1 MNLKKNYLY
10 ILFFPLFL
18 NFFYNFLTTSPVEK
32 LLNFNYYDLISSL
45 LLFLFLILIGKLIKN
60 SLQLVNKSVSIVLYL
75 LSFFIAD
82 NIFTILSFGTNHF
95 IVFLIVNSFWLIFL
109 LSKKTKIL
117 DLTFLILSI
126 VLLNLYNHVFF
137 NNLSKNKNVIG
148 DVKDVHL
155 QNVQNLYEKG
165 YLYSMNNSTLE
176 GYPQLVAYFQATLNR
191 LSMSIET
198 FSNLS
203 SAVNVLFFLTLLLV
217 YETKISNFGKFIM
230 GMTFTVLIYNSEWL
244 KLIFVDSLMTEGT
257 LSYLLAAILMGV
269 VQTKNK
275 GSKNLRL
282 VFLLLGTLYLAK
294 QFISLLSLISVIYFL
309 FLKETRK
316 FAVFGFFGL
325 ILKELSFV
333 TVFKN
338 LTKNYHLK
346 QIDLIDTFF
355 DLILFRD
362 LKISNVQTI
371 LRNLFLDKPS
381 FLIFVIFFILLG
393 ILILN
398 KKAFNQDLVLYSS
411 IVLINFLLVFLLY
424 VSVWRNMEL
433 ESPIR
438 YFLNL
443 LHLTIVYEFLM
454 IEEIKNK

>member
-1 MNLKKNYLY
+1 MKLKKNYLY
-10 ILFFPLFL
+10 VLFLPLFL
-18 NFFYNFLTTSPVEK
+18 NFFYNFLTTSLIEK
-32 LLNFNYYDLISSL
+32 FINFNYYDLISSL
-45 LLFLFLILIGKLIKN
+45 LLFLFLFLIGGLIKN
-60 SLQLVNKSVSIVLYL
+60 SLQLINKSISIVLYL

-82 NIFTILSFGTNHF
+82 NIFTILGFGTDHY
-95 IVFLIVNSFWLIFL
+95 IVFLIVNSFWFIFL
-109 LSKKTKIL
+109 LSKKIKIL
-117 DLTFLILSI
+117 DIAFLIVSI
-126 VLLNLYNHVFF
+126 SLLNFYNRVFF
-137 NNLSKNKNVIG
+137 DNLGKNKNVIG

-155 QNVQNLYEKG
+155 QNVQNLYEKSF
-165 YLYSMNNSTLE
+165 LYSMNNSSLE

-191 LSMSIET
+191 MSISTEI

-203 SAVNVLFFLTLLLV
+203 SAINVLFFLTLLLV
-217 YETKISNFGKFIM
+217 YETKISNFGKLIM

-269 VQTKNK
+269 VETKNK

-294 QFISLLSLISVIYFL
+294 QFISLLSVIAVIYFL

-325 ILKELSFV
+325 ILKELSFI

-346 QIDLIDTFF
+346 QMDLIDTFF
-355 DLILFRD
+355 DFLLFRD
-362 LKISNVQTI
+362 LKISNIQTI

-381 FLIFVIFFILLG
+381 FLIFMIFFILLG

-398 KKAFNQDLVLYSS
+398 KKAFSQDLVLYSS

-443 LHLTIVYEFLM
+443 LHLTIIFEFLI

>member
-10 ILFFPLFL
+10 ILFLPLFL
-18 NFFYNFLTTSPVEK
+18 NFFYNFLTTSPIEK

-45 LLFLFLILIGKLIKN
+45 LLFLFLILIGELIKN
-60 SLQLVNKSVSIVLYL
+60 SLQLVNKSISIVLYL

-82 NIFTILSFGTNHF
+82 NIFTIISFGTNHF

-126 VLLNLYNHVFF
+126 ALLNLYNHVFF

-165 YLYSMNNSTLE
+165 YLYSMNNSALE

-191 LSMSIET
+191 LSITIET

-217 YETKISNFGKFIM
+217 YETKISNFGKFTM

-257 LSYLLAAILMGV
+257 LSYLLAAILMSV

-275 GSKNLRL
+275 GSKNLQL

-294 QFISLLSLISVIYFL
+294 QFISLLSLIAVIYFL

-362 LKISNVQTI
+362 LKISNIQTI

-393 ILILN
+393 KLILN

-454 IEEIKNK
+454 IDEIKNK

>member
-1 MNLKKNYLY
+1 
-10 ILFFPLFL
+10 
-18 NFFYNFLTTSPVEK
+18 
-32 LLNFNYYDLISSL
+32 
-45 LLFLFLILIGKLIKN
+45 
-60 SLQLVNKSVSIVLYL
+60 
-75 LSFFIAD
+75 
-82 NIFTILSFGTNHF
+82 
-95 IVFLIVNSFWLIFL
+95 
-109 LSKKTKIL
+109 
-117 DLTFLILSI
+117 
-126 VLLNLYNHVFF
+126 
-137 NNLSKNKNVIG
+137 
-148 DVKDVHL
+148 
-155 QNVQNLYEKG
+155 
-165 YLYSMNNSTLE
+165 
-176 GYPQLVAYFQATLNR
+176 
-191 LSMSIET
+191 
-198 FSNLS
+198 
-203 SAVNVLFFLTLLLV
+203 LLLV

-257 LSYLLAAILMGV
+257 LSYLLAAILMSV

-275 GSKNLRL
+275 GSKNLQL

-294 QFISLLSLISVIYFL
+294 QFISLLSLIAVIYFL

-362 LKISNVQTI
+362 LKISNIQTI

-393 ILILN
+393 MLILN

>member
-10 ILFFPLFL
+10 ILFLPLFL
-18 NFFYNFLTTSPVEK
+18 NFFYNFLTTSPIEK

-45 LLFLFLILIGKLIKN
+45 LLFLLLILIGDLIKN
-60 SLQLVNKSVSIVLYL
+60 SLQLVNKSISIVLYL

-126 VLLNLYNHVFF
+126 ALLNLYNHVFF

-165 YLYSMNNSTLE
+165 YLYSMNNSALE

-191 LSMSIET
+191 LSISIET

-217 YETKISNFGKFIM
+217 YETKISNLGKFIM

-257 LSYLLAAILMGV
+257 LSYLLATILTGV

-282 VFLLLGTLYLAK
+282 VFLLLGTLYLGK
-294 QFISLLSLISVIYFL
+294 QFISLLSLFAVIYFL
-309 FLKETRK
+309 LLKETRK
-316 FAVFGFFGL
+316 FAIFGFLGL
-325 ILKELSFV
+325 FVKELSFI
-333 TVFKN
+333 TAFKN

-346 QIDLIDTFF
+346 QIDLVDTLF
-355 DLILFRD
+355 DILLFRD
-362 LKISNVQTI
+362 LKITNIQTI
-371 LRNLFLDKPS
+371 VKNLFLDKPT
-381 FLIFVIFFILLG
+381 FLIFLIFFILFGLSVFKKEAS
-393 ILILN
+393 N
-398 KKAFNQDLVLYSS
+398 KDLMFYSF
-411 IVLINFLLVFLLY
+411 IILINFLLVFLLY

-443 LHLTIVYEFLM
+443 LHLSIIYEFLI
-454 IEEIKNK
+454 IEKIKKI

>member
-10 ILFFPLFL
+10 ILFLPLFL
-18 NFFYNFLTTSPVEK
+18 NFFYNFLTTSPIEK

-45 LLFLFLILIGKLIKN
+45 LLFLFLILIGELIKN
-60 SLQLVNKSVSIVLYL
+60 SLQLVNKSISIVLYL

-82 NIFTILSFGTNHF
+82 NIFTIISFGTNHF

-126 VLLNLYNHVFF
+126 ALLNLYNHVFF

-165 YLYSMNNSTLE
+165 YLYSMNNSALE

-191 LSMSIET
+191 LSITIET

-203 SAVNVLFFLTLLLV
+203 SAVNVLFFLTLLLF
-217 YETKISNFGKFIM
+217 YETKISNFGKFTM

-257 LSYLLAAILMGV
+257 LSYLLAAILMSV

-275 GSKNLRL
+275 GSKNLQL

-294 QFISLLSLISVIYFL
+294 QFISLLSLIAVIYFL

-362 LKISNVQTI
+362 LKISNIQTI

-393 ILILN
+393 KLILN

>member
-1 MNLKKNYLY
+1 MKLKKNYLY
-10 ILFFPLFL
+10 VLFLPLFL
-18 NFFYNFLTTSPVEK
+18 NFFYNFLTTSLIEK
-32 LLNFNYYDLISSL
+32 FINFNYYDLISSL
-45 LLFLFLILIGKLIKN
+45 LLFLFLFLIGGLIKN
-60 SLQLVNKSVSIVLYL
+60 SLQLINKSISIVLYL

-82 NIFTILSFGTNHF
+82 NIFTILGFGTDHY
-95 IVFLIVNSFWLIFL
+95 IVFLIVNSFWFIFL
-109 LSKKTKIL
+109 LSKKIKIL
-117 DLTFLILSI
+117 DIAFLTVSI
-126 VLLNLYNHVFF
+126 SLLNFYNRVFF
-137 NNLSKNKNVIG
+137 DNLGKNKNVIG

-155 QNVQNLYEKG
+155 QNVQNLYEKSF
-165 YLYSMNNSTLE
+165 LYSMNNSSLE

-191 LSMSIET
+191 ISISTEI

-203 SAVNVLFFLTLLLV
+203 SAINVLFFLTLLLV
-217 YETKISNFGKFIM
+217 YETNISNFGKFIM

-294 QFISLLSLISVIYFL
+294 QFISLLSLIAVIYFL

-338 LTKNYHLK
+338 VTKNYHLK

-355 DLILFRD
+355 DFILFRD
-362 LKISNVQTI
+362 LKISNIQTI

-381 FLIFVIFFILLG
+381 FLIFLIFFILLG
-393 ILILN
+393 ILILKN
-398 KKAFNQDLVLYSS
+398 KAFNKDLVIYSS

-443 LHLTIVYEFLM
+443 LHLTIIFEFLM

>member
-10 ILFFPLFL
+10 ILFLPLFL
-18 NFFYNFLTTSPVEK
+18 NFFYNFLTTSPIEK

-45 LLFLFLILIGKLIKN
+45 LLFLFLILIGELIKN
-60 SLQLVNKSVSIVLYL
+60 SLQLVNKSISIVLYL
-75 LSFFIAD
+75 LSFFIVD
-82 NIFTILSFGTNHF
+82 NIFTIISFGTNHF

-126 VLLNLYNHVFF
+126 ALLNLYNHVFF

-148 DVKDVHL
+148 DVKDIHL

-191 LSMSIET
+191 LSISIET

-257 LSYLLAAILMGV
+257 LSYLLAAILMSV

-275 GSKNLRL
+275 GSKNLQL

-294 QFISLLSLISVIYFL
+294 QFISLLSLIAVIYFL

-362 LKISNVQTI
+362 LKISNIQTI

-393 ILILN
+393 MLILN
-398 KKAFNQDLVLYSS
+398 KKTFNQDLVLYSS

>member
-10 ILFFPLFL
+10 ILFLPLFL
-18 NFFYNFLTTSPVEK
+18 NFFYNFLTTSPIEK

-45 LLFLFLILIGKLIKN
+45 LLFLFLILIGELIKN
-60 SLQLVNKSVSIVLYL
+60 SLQLVNKSISIVLYL

-82 NIFTILSFGTNHF
+82 NIFTIISFGTNHF

-126 VLLNLYNHVFF
+126 ALLNLYNHVFF

-165 YLYSMNNSTLE
+165 YLYSMNNSALE

-191 LSMSIET
+191 LSITIET

-217 YETKISNFGKFIM
+217 YETKISNFGKFTM

-257 LSYLLAAILMGV
+257 LSYLLAAILMSV

-275 GSKNLRL
+275 GSKNLQL

-294 QFISLLSLISVIYFL
+294 QFISLLSLIAVIYFL

-362 LKISNVQTI
+362 LKISNIQTI

-393 ILILN
+393 KLILN

>member
-1 MNLKKNYLY
+1 MKLKKNYLY
-10 ILFFPLFL
+10 VLFLPLFL
-18 NFFYNFLTTSPVEK
+18 NFFYNFLTTSLIEK
-32 LLNFNYYDLISSL
+32 FIIFNYYDLISSL
-45 LLFLFLILIGKLIKN
+45 LLFLFLFLIGGLIKN
-60 SLQLVNKSVSIVLYL
+60 SLQLINKSISIVLYL

-82 NIFTILSFGTNHF
+82 NIFTILGFGTDHY
-95 IVFLIVNSFWLIFL
+95 IVFLIVNSFWFIFL
-109 LSKKTKIL
+109 LSKKIKIL
-117 DLTFLILSI
+117 DIAFLIVTIS
-126 VLLNLYNHVFF
+126 LLNFYNRVFF
-137 NNLSKNKNVIG
+137 DNLGKNKNVIG

-155 QNVQNLYEKG
+155 QNVQNLYEKSF
-165 YLYSMNNSTLE
+165 LYSMNNSSLE

-191 LSMSIET
+191 ISISTEI

-203 SAVNVLFFLTLLLV
+203 SAINVLFFLTLLLV
-217 YETKISNFGKFIM
+217 YETNISNFGKFIM

-275 GSKNLRL
+275 GSKNLQL

-294 QFISLLSLISVIYFL
+294 QFVSLLSLIAVIYFL

-325 ILKELSFV
+325 ILKELSFI

-362 LKISNVQTI
+362 LKILNIQTI

-393 ILILN
+393 MLILN
-398 KKAFNQDLVLYSS
+398 KKAFNQDLVLYAS

-443 LHLTIVYEFLM
+443 LHLMIVYEFLM

>member
-1 MNLKKNYLY
+1 MKLKKNYLY
-10 ILFFPLFL
+10 VLFLPLFL
-18 NFFYNFLTTSPVEK
+18 NFFYNFLTTSLIEK
-32 LLNFNYYDLISSL
+32 FIIFNYYDLISSL
-45 LLFLFLILIGKLIKN
+45 LLFLFLFLIGGLIKN
-60 SLQLVNKSVSIVLYL
+60 SLQLINKSISIVLYL

-82 NIFTILSFGTNHF
+82 NIFTILGFGTDHY
-95 IVFLIVNSFWLIFL
+95 IVFLIVNSFWFIFL
-109 LSKKTKIL
+109 LSKKIKIL
-117 DLTFLILSI
+117 DIAFLIVTIS
-126 VLLNLYNHVFF
+126 LLNFYNRVFF
-137 NNLSKNKNVIG
+137 DNLGKNKNVIG

-155 QNVQNLYEKG
+155 QNVQNLYEKSF
-165 YLYSMNNSTLE
+165 LYSMNNSSLE

-191 LSMSIET
+191 ISISTEI

-203 SAVNVLFFLTLLLV
+203 SAINVLFFLTLLLV
-217 YETKISNFGKFIM
+217 YETNISNFGKFIM

-257 LSYLLAAILMGV
+257 LSYLLAAILMSV

-294 QFISLLSLISVIYFL
+294 QFISLLSLIAVIYFL

-338 LTKNYHLK
+338 VTKNYHLK

-355 DLILFRD
+355 DFILFRD
-362 LKISNVQTI
+362 LKISNIQTI

-381 FLIFVIFFILLG
+381 FLIFLIFFILLG
-393 ILILN
+393 ILILKN
-398 KKAFNQDLVLYSS
+398 KAFNKDLVIYSS

-443 LHLTIVYEFLM
+443 LHLTIIFEFLM

>member
-10 ILFFPLFL
+10 ILFLPLFL

-45 LLFLFLILIGKLIKN
+45 LLFLLLILIGDLIKN
-60 SLQLVNKSVSIVLYL
+60 SLQLVNKSISIVLYL

-82 NIFTILSFGTNHF
+82 NIFTIISFRTNHF

-126 VLLNLYNHVFF
+126 ALLNLYNHVFF

-165 YLYSMNNSTLE
+165 YLYSMNNSALE

-191 LSMSIET
+191 LSISIET

-217 YETKISNFGKFIM
+217 YETKISNFGKFTM

-257 LSYLLAAILMGV
+257 LSYLLAAILMSV

-275 GSKNLRL
+275 GSKNLQL

-294 QFISLLSLISVIYFL
+294 QFISLLSLIAVIYFL

-362 LKISNVQTI
+362 LKISNIQTI

-393 ILILN
+393 IQILN

-433 ESPIR
+433 ESPIS

>member
-1 MNLKKNYLY
+1 MNFKKNYLY

-18 NFFYNFLTTSPVEK
+18 NFLYNFLTTSPVEK

-45 LLFLFLILIGKLIKN
+45 LLFLFLTLIGGLIKN
-60 SLQLVNKSVSIVLYL
+60 SLHMINKSISIALYL

-126 VLLNLYNHVFF
+126 TLLNLYNHVFF

-191 LSMSIET
+191 LSISIET

-257 LSYLLAAILMGV
+257 LSYLLAVILMGV

-294 QFISLLSLISVIYFL
+294 QFISLLSLIAVIYFL

-325 ILKELSFV
+325 ILKELSFI

-362 LKISNVQTI
+362 LNISNIQTI

-393 ILILN
+393 IQILN

>member
-1 MNLKKNYLY
+1 MVD
-10 ILFFPLFL
+10 F
-18 NFFYNFLTTSPVEK
+18 
-32 LLNFNYYDLISSL
+32 
-45 LLFLFLILIGKLIKN
+45 
-60 SLQLVNKSVSIVLYL
+60 SI
-75 LSFFIAD
+75 I
-82 NIFTILSFGTNHF
+82 
-95 IVFLIVNSFWLIFL
+95 
-109 LSKKTKIL
+109 KKTKIL

-126 VLLNLYNHVFF
+126 ALLNLYNHVFF

-165 YLYSMNNSTLE
+165 YLYSMNNSALE

-191 LSMSIET
+191 LSISIET

-275 GSKNLRL
+275 GSKNLQL

-294 QFISLLSLISVIYFL
+294 QFISLLSLIAVIYFL

-333 TVFKN
+333 TVFKKLDQELSLETN
-338 LTKNYHLK
+338 
-346 QIDLIDTFF
+346 
-355 DLILFRD
+355 R
-362 LKISNVQTI
+362 SN
-371 LRNLFLDKPS
+371 
-381 FLIFVIFFILLG
+381 
-393 ILILN
+393 
-398 KKAFNQDLVLYSS
+398 
-411 IVLINFLLVFLLY
+411 
-424 VSVWRNMEL
+424 
-433 ESPIR
+433 R
-438 YFLNL
+438 YF
-443 LHLTIVYEFLM
+443 F
-454 IEEIKNK
+454 

>member
-1 MNLKKNYLY
+1 MNLMKNYLY

-32 LLNFNYYDLISSL
+32 LFNFNYYDLISSM
-45 LLFLFLILIGKLIKN
+45 LLFLYLILIGGLIKN
-60 SLQLVNKSVSIVLYL
+60 SLKLVNKSISIVLYL

-82 NIFTILSFGTNHF
+82 SIFTILSFGTNHF
-95 IVFLIVNSFWLIFL
+95 IVFLIVNSFWLLFL
-109 LSKKTKIL
+109 LSKKTRIL

-126 VLLNLYNHVFF
+126 ALLNLYNHLFF
-137 NNLSKNKNVIG
+137 NNLSRNKNVIG
-148 DVKDVHL
+148 DVKDIHL

-165 YLYSMNNSTLE
+165 YLYSMNNSSLE

-191 LSMSIET
+191 LSVSIET
-198 FSNLS
+198 FPNLS

-257 LSYLLAAILMGV
+257 LSYLLAVILMGV
-269 VQTKNK
+269 VETKNK

-282 VFLLLGTLYLAK
+282 VFLLLGALYLAK
-294 QFISLLSLISVIYFL
+294 QFISLLSLIAVIYFL

-346 QIDLIDTFF
+346 QIDLSDTFF

-362 LKISNVQTI
+362 LKISNIQTI

-393 ILILN
+393 MLILN

-443 LHLTIVYEFLM
+443 LHLTIFYEFLM

>member
-45 LLFLFLILIGKLIKN
+45 LLFLFLILIGELIKN

>member
-1 MNLKKNYLY
+1 M
-10 ILFFPLFL
+10 
-18 NFFYNFLTTSPVEK
+18 
-32 LLNFNYYDLISSL
+32 
-45 LLFLFLILIGKLIKN
+45 
-60 SLQLVNKSVSIVLYL
+60 
-75 LSFFIAD
+75 
-82 NIFTILSFGTNHF
+82 
-95 IVFLIVNSFWLIFL
+95 
-109 LSKKTKIL
+109 
-117 DLTFLILSI
+117 
-126 VLLNLYNHVFF
+126 
-137 NNLSKNKNVIG
+137 
-148 DVKDVHL
+148 
-155 QNVQNLYEKG
+155 
-165 YLYSMNNSTLE
+165 
-176 GYPQLVAYFQATLNR
+176 
-191 LSMSIET
+191 
-198 FSNLS
+198 
-203 SAVNVLFFLTLLLV
+203 
-217 YETKISNFGKFIM
+217 
-230 GMTFTVLIYNSEWL
+230 
-244 KLIFVDSLMTEGT
+244 
-257 LSYLLAAILMGV
+257 
-269 VQTKNK
+269 
-275 GSKNLRL
+275 
-282 VFLLLGTLYLAK
+282 YLAK
-294 QFISLLSLISVIYFL
+294 QFISLLSLIAVIYFL

-362 LKISNVQTI
+362 LKISNIQTI

-393 ILILN
+393 KLILN

>member
-10 ILFFPLFL
+10 ILFLPLFL
-18 NFFYNFLTTSPVEK
+18 NFFYNFLTTSPIEK
-32 LLNFNYYDLISSL
+32 FLNFNYYDLISSL
-45 LLFLFLILIGKLIKN
+45 LLFLFLILIGELIKN
-60 SLQLVNKSVSIVLYL
+60 SLQLVNKSISIVLYL

-82 NIFTILSFGTNHF
+82 NIFTIISFGTNHF

-126 VLLNLYNHVFF
+126 TLLNLYNHVFF

-148 DVKDVHL
+148 DVKDIHF

-191 LSMSIET
+191 LSISIET

-257 LSYLLAAILMGV
+257 LSYLLAAILMSV

-275 GSKNLRL
+275 GSKNLQL

-294 QFISLLSLISVIYFL
+294 QFISLLSLIAVIYFL

-362 LKISNVQTI
+362 LKISNIQTI

-393 ILILN
+393 MLILN

>member
-1 MNLKKNYLY
+1 MKLKKNYLY
-10 ILFFPLFL
+10 VLFLPLFL
-18 NFFYNFLTTSPVEK
+18 NFFYNFLTTSLIEK
-32 LLNFNYYDLISSL
+32 FINFNYYDLISSL
-45 LLFLFLILIGKLIKN
+45 LLFLFLFLIGGLIKN
-60 SLQLVNKSVSIVLYL
+60 SLQLINKSISIVLYL

-82 NIFTILSFGTNHF
+82 NIFTILGFGTDHY
-95 IVFLIVNSFWLIFL
+95 IVFLIVNSFWFIFL
-109 LSKKTKIL
+109 LSKKIKIL
-117 DLTFLILSI
+117 DIAFLTVSI
-126 VLLNLYNHVFF
+126 SLLNFYNRVFF
-137 NNLSKNKNVIG
+137 DNLGKNKNVIG

-155 QNVQNLYEKG
+155 QNVQNLYEKSF
-165 YLYSMNNSTLE
+165 LYSMNNSSLE

-191 LSMSIET
+191 ISISTEI

-203 SAVNVLFFLTLLLV
+203 SAINVLFFLTLLLV
-217 YETKISNFGKFIM
+217 YETNISNFGKFIM

-294 QFISLLSLISVIYFL
+294 QFISLLSLIAVIYFL

-355 DLILFRD
+355 DFILFRD
-362 LKISNVQTI
+362 LKISNIQTI

-381 FLIFVIFFILLG
+381 FLIFLIFFILLG
-393 ILILN
+393 ILILKN
-398 KKAFNQDLVLYSS
+398 KAFNKDLVIYSS

-443 LHLTIVYEFLM
+443 LHLTIIFEFLM

>member
-10 ILFFPLFL
+10 ILFLPLFL
-18 NFFYNFLTTSPVEK
+18 NFFYNFLTTSPIEK
-32 LLNFNYYDLISSL
+32 FLNFNYYDLISSL

-60 SLQLVNKSVSIVLYL
+60 SLQLVNKSISIVLYL

-82 NIFTILSFGTNHF
+82 NIFTIISFGTNHF

-126 VLLNLYNHVFF
+126 TLLNLYNHVFF

-148 DVKDVHL
+148 DVKDIHF

-191 LSMSIET
+191 LSISIET

-257 LSYLLAAILMGV
+257 LSYLLAAILMSV

-275 GSKNLRL
+275 GSKNLQL

-294 QFISLLSLISVIYFL
+294 QFISLLSLIAVIYFL

-362 LKISNVQTI
+362 LKISNIQTI

-393 ILILN
+393 IQILN
-398 KKAFNQDLVLYSS
+398 KKAFNQDFVLYSS

>member
-10 ILFFPLFL
+10 ILFLPLFL
-18 NFFYNFLTTSPVEK
+18 NFLYNFLTVSPIEK

-45 LLFLFLILIGKLIKN
+45 LLFLFLFLIGELIKN
-60 SLQLVNKSVSIVLYL
+60 SLQLVNKSISIVLYL
-75 LSFFIAD
+75 LSFFILD
-82 NIFTILSFGTNHF
+82 NIFTILSFGANHF
-95 IVFLIVNSFWLIFL
+95 RVFLIGNSLWLFFL
-109 LSKKTKIL
+109 LSKKAKIL
-117 DLTFLILSI
+117 DLTFLIISLA
-126 VLLNLYNHVFF
+126 LLNFYNHVFF
-137 NNLSKNKNVIG
+137 DNLSKNKNVIG

-155 QNVQNLYEKG
+155 QNVQNLYEKSF
-165 YLYSMNNSTLE
+165 LYSMNNSSLE

-191 LSMSIET
+191 LSISIET

-203 SAVNVLFFLTLLLV
+203 SAINVLFFLTLLLV
-217 YETKISNFGKFIM
+217 YETKISNFGKLMM

-257 LSYLLAAILMGV
+257 LSYLLAAVLMGV

-282 VFLLLGTLYLAK
+282 VFLLLGTLYLGK
-294 QFISLLSLISVIYFL
+294 QFISLLSIIAVIYFL
-309 FLKETRK
+309 FKKETRK

-325 ILKELSFV
+325 ALKEVSFI

-346 QIDLIDTFF
+346 QMDLIDTFF
-355 DLILFRD
+355 DFLLFRD
-362 LKISNVQTI
+362 LKISNIRTI

-381 FLIFVIFFILLG
+381 FLIFMIFFILTG

-398 KKAFNQDLVLYSS
+398 RKVFSQDLVLYSS

-443 LHLTIVYEFLM
+443 LHLTIIYEFLI

>member
-1 MNLKKNYLY
+1 MKLKKNYLY
-10 ILFFPLFL
+10 VLFLPLFL
-18 NFFYNFLTTSPVEK
+18 NFFYNFLTTSLIEK
-32 LLNFNYYDLISSL
+32 FINFNYYDLISSL
-45 LLFLFLILIGKLIKN
+45 LLFLFLFLIGGLIKN
-60 SLQLVNKSVSIVLYL
+60 SLQLINKSISIVLYL

-82 NIFTILSFGTNHF
+82 NIFTILGFGTDHY
-95 IVFLIVNSFWLIFL
+95 IVFLIVNSFWFIFL
-109 LSKKTKIL
+109 LSKKIKIL
-117 DLTFLILSI
+117 DIAFLIISI
-126 VLLNLYNHVFF
+126 SLLNFYNRVFF
-137 NNLSKNKNVIG
+137 DNLGKNKNVIG

-155 QNVQNLYEKG
+155 QNVQNLYEKSF
-165 YLYSMNNSTLE
+165 LYSMNNSSLE

-191 LSMSIET
+191 MSISTEI

-203 SAVNVLFFLTLLLV
+203 SAINVLFFLTLLLV
-217 YETKISNFGKFIM
+217 YETNISNFGKFIM

-257 LSYLLAAILMGV
+257 LSYLIAAILMGV

-294 QFISLLSLISVIYFL
+294 QFISLLSLIAVIYFL

-355 DLILFRD
+355 DFILFRD
-362 LKISNVQTI
+362 LKISNIQTI

-381 FLIFVIFFILLG
+381 FLIFLIFFILLG
-393 ILILN
+393 ILILKN
-398 KKAFNQDLVLYSS
+398 KAFNKDLVIYSS

-443 LHLTIVYEFLM
+443 LHLTIIFEFLM

>member
-10 ILFFPLFL
+10 ILFLPLFL
-18 NFFYNFLTTSPVEK
+18 NFFYNFLTTSPIEK

-45 LLFLFLILIGKLIKN
+45 LLFLFLILIGELIKN
-60 SLQLVNKSVSIVLYL
+60 SLQLVNKSISIVLYL

-82 NIFTILSFGTNHF
+82 NIFTIISFGTNHF
-95 IVFLIVNSFWLIFL
+95 IVFLIVNSFWLLFL

-126 VLLNLYNHVFF
+126 TLLNLYNHVFF

-148 DVKDVHL
+148 DVKDIHF

-191 LSMSIET
+191 LSISIET

-257 LSYLLAAILMGV
+257 LSYLLAAILMSV

-275 GSKNLRL
+275 GSKNLQL

-294 QFISLLSLISVIYFL
+294 QFISLLSLIAVIYFL

-362 LKISNVQTI
+362 LKISNIQTI

-393 ILILN
+393 MLILN

>member
-10 ILFFPLFL
+10 ILFSPLFL
-18 NFFYNFLTTSPVEK
+18 NFFYNFLTKSPVGK
-32 LLNFNYYDLISSL
+32 LLNFNYYDLLSSL
-45 LLFLFLILIGKLIKN
+45 LLFLFLFLIGELIKN
-60 SLQLVNKSVSIVLYL
+60 SLQLVNKSISIVLYL

-95 IVFLIVNSFWLIFL
+95 IVFLIVNSFWLLFL

-126 VLLNLYNHVFF
+126 TLLNLYNHVFF

-148 DVKDVHL
+148 DVKDIHF

-191 LSMSIET
+191 LSISIET

-257 LSYLLAAILMGV
+257 LSYLLAVILMGV

-282 VFLLLGTLYLAK
+282 VFLLLGTLYIAK
-294 QFISLLSLISVIYFL
+294 QFISLLSVIAVIYFL

-325 ILKELSFV
+325 ILKELSFI

-362 LKISNVQTI
+362 LKISNIQTI
-371 LRNLFLDKPS
+371 LKNLFLDKPS

-393 ILILN
+393 IQILN
-398 KKAFNQDLVLYSS
+398 KKAFNQDFVLYSS

>member
-18 NFFYNFLTTSPVEK
+18 NFFYNFLTTSPVKK
-32 LLNFNYYDLISSL
+32 LLNFNYYDLVSSM
-45 LLFLFLILIGKLIKN
+45 LLFLFLILIGGLIKN
-60 SLQLVNKSVSIVLYL
+60 SLKLVNKSISIVLYL

-126 VLLNLYNHVFF
+126 ALLNLYNHLFF
-137 NNLSKNKNVIG
+137 NNLSRNKNVIG
-148 DVKDVHL
+148 DVKDIHL

-165 YLYSMNNSTLE
+165 YLYSMNNSSLE

-191 LSMSIET
+191 LSISIET

-257 LSYLLAAILMGV
+257 LSYLLAAILMSV

-294 QFISLLSLISVIYFL
+294 QFISLLSLIAVIYFL

-333 TVFKN
+333 SVFKN

-355 DLILFRD
+355 DFILFRD
-362 LKISNVQTI
+362 LKISNIQTI

-393 ILILN
+393 MLILN
-398 KKAFNQDLVLYSS
+398 KKAFNQDLVLYAS

-443 LHLTIVYEFLM
+443 LHLTIIFEFLM

>member
-10 ILFFPLFL
+10 ILFLPLFL

-45 LLFLFLILIGKLIKN
+45 LLFLFLILIGELIKN

-82 NIFTILSFGTNHF
+82 NIFTILSFGTNHI

>member
-1 MNLKKNYLY
+1 MKLKKNYLY
-10 ILFFPLFL
+10 VLFLPLFL
-18 NFFYNFLTTSPVEK
+18 NFFYNFLTTSLIEK
-32 LLNFNYYDLISSL
+32 FINFNYYDLISSL
-45 LLFLFLILIGKLIKN
+45 LLFLFLFLIGGLIKN
-60 SLQLVNKSVSIVLYL
+60 SLQLINKSISIVLYL

-82 NIFTILSFGTNHF
+82 NIFTILGFGTDHY
-95 IVFLIVNSFWLIFL
+95 IVFLIVNSFWFIFL
-109 LSKKTKIL
+109 LSKKIKIL
-117 DLTFLILSI
+117 DIAFLIVTIS
-126 VLLNLYNHVFF
+126 LLNFYNRVFF
-137 NNLSKNKNVIG
+137 DNLGKNKNVIG

-155 QNVQNLYEKG
+155 QNVQNLYEKSF
-165 YLYSMNNSTLE
+165 LYSMNNSSLE

-191 LSMSIET
+191 ISISTEI

-203 SAVNVLFFLTLLLV
+203 SAINVLFFLTLLLV
-217 YETKISNFGKFIM
+217 YETNISNFGKFIM

-275 GSKNLRL
+275 SRKNLRL

-294 QFISLLSLISVIYFL
+294 QFISLLSLIAVIYFL

-338 LTKNYHLK
+338 VTKNYHLK

-355 DLILFRD
+355 DFILFRD
-362 LKISNVQTI
+362 LKISNIQTI

-381 FLIFVIFFILLG
+381 FLIFLIFFILLG
-393 ILILN
+393 ILILKN
-398 KKAFNQDLVLYSS
+398 KAFNKDLVIYSS

-443 LHLTIVYEFLM
+443 LHLTIIFEFLM

>member
-10 ILFFPLFL
+10 ILFSPLFL
-18 NFFYNFLTTSPVEK
+18 NFFYIFLTKSPVGK
-32 LLNFNYYDLISSL
+32 LLIFNYYDLLSSL
-45 LLFLFLILIGKLIKN
+45 LLFLFLFLIGELIKN
-60 SLQLVNKSVSIVLYL
+60 SLQLVNKSISIVLYL

-95 IVFLIVNSFWLIFL
+95 IVFLIVNSFWLLFL

-126 VLLNLYNHVFF
+126 TLLNLYNHVFF

-148 DVKDVHL
+148 DVKDIHF

-191 LSMSIET
+191 LSISIET

-257 LSYLLAAILMGV
+257 LSYLLAVILMGV

-282 VFLLLGTLYLAK
+282 VFLLLGTLYIAK
-294 QFISLLSLISVIYFL
+294 QFISLLSVIAVIYFL

-362 LKISNVQTI
+362 LKISNIQTI

-393 ILILN
+393 IQILN
-398 KKAFNQDLVLYSS
+398 KKAFNQDFVLYSS

>member
-1 MNLKKNYLY
+1 MKLKKNYLY
-10 ILFFPLFL
+10 VLFLPLFL
-18 NFFYNFLTTSPVEK
+18 NFFYNFLTTSLIEK
-32 LLNFNYYDLISSL
+32 FIIFNYYDLISSL
-45 LLFLFLILIGKLIKN
+45 LLFLFLFLIGGLIKN
-60 SLQLVNKSVSIVLYL
+60 SLQLINKSISIVLYL

-82 NIFTILSFGTNHF
+82 NIFTILGFGTDHY
-95 IVFLIVNSFWLIFL
+95 IVFLIVNSFWFIFL
-109 LSKKTKIL
+109 LSKKIKIL
-117 DLTFLILSI
+117 DIAFLTVSI
-126 VLLNLYNHVFF
+126 SLLNFYNRVFF
-137 NNLSKNKNVIG
+137 DNLGKNKNVIG

-155 QNVQNLYEKG
+155 QNVQNLYEKSF
-165 YLYSMNNSTLE
+165 LYSMNNSSLE

-191 LSMSIET
+191 ISISTEI

-203 SAVNVLFFLTLLLV
+203 SAINVLFFLTLLLV
-217 YETKISNFGKFIM
+217 YETNISNFGKFIM

-294 QFISLLSLISVIYFL
+294 QFISLLSLIAVIYFL

-355 DLILFRD
+355 DFILFRD
-362 LKISNVQTI
+362 LKISNIQTI

-381 FLIFVIFFILLG
+381 FLIFLIFFILLG
-393 ILILN
+393 ILILKN
-398 KKAFNQDLVLYSS
+398 KAFNKDLVIYSS

-443 LHLTIVYEFLM
+443 LHLTIIFEFLM

>member
-1 MNLKKNYLY
+1 M
-10 ILFFPLFL
+10 
-18 NFFYNFLTTSPVEK
+18 
-32 LLNFNYYDLISSL
+32 
-45 LLFLFLILIGKLIKN
+45 
-60 SLQLVNKSVSIVLYL
+60 QLVNKSISIVLYL

-95 IVFLIVNSFWLIFL
+95 IFFLIVKSFLLIFL

-126 VLLNLYNHVFF
+126 ALLNLYNHVFF
-137 NNLSKNKNVIG
+137 NNLSRNKNVIG

-165 YLYSMNNSTLE
+165 YLYSMNNSALE

-191 LSMSIET
+191 LSISIET

-217 YETKISNFGKFIM
+217 YETKISNFGKFTM

-257 LSYLLAAILMGV
+257 LSYLLATILTGV

-282 VFLLLGTLYLAK
+282 VFLLLGTLYLGK
-294 QFISLLSLISVIYFL
+294 QFISLLSLFAVIYFL
-309 FLKETRK
+309 LLKETRK
-316 FAVFGFFGL
+316 FAIFGFLGL
-325 ILKELSFV
+325 FVKELSFI
-333 TVFKN
+333 TAFKN

-346 QIDLIDTFF
+346 QIDLVDTLF
-355 DLILFRD
+355 DILLFRD
-362 LKISNVQTI
+362 LKITNIQTI
-371 LRNLFLDKPS
+371 VRNLFLDKPT
-381 FLIFVIFFILLG
+381 FLIFLIFFILFGLSVF
-393 ILILN
+393 
-398 KKAFNQDLVLYSS
+398 KKEAFNKDLMFYSF
-411 IVLINFLLVFLLY
+411 IILINFLLVLLLY

-443 LHLTIVYEFLM
+443 LHLSIIYEFLI
-454 IEEIKNK
+454 IERIKKYK

>member
-32 LLNFNYYDLISSL
+32 LLNFNYYDLLSSL
-45 LLFLFLILIGKLIKN
+45 LLFLFLFLIGELIKN
-60 SLQLVNKSVSIVLYL
+60 SLQLVNKSISIVLYL

-95 IVFLIVNSFWLIFL
+95 IVFLIVNLFWLIFL

-126 VLLNLYNHVFF
+126 TLLNLYNHVFF

-191 LSMSIET
+191 LSISIET

-217 YETKISNFGKFIM
+217 YEAKISNFGKFIM

-257 LSYLLAAILMGV
+257 LSYLLAVILMGV

-294 QFISLLSLISVIYFL
+294 QFISLLSLIAVIYFL
-309 FLKETRK
+309 FLKETKK

-371 LRNLFLDKPS
+371 LRNLFFDKPS

>member
-1 MNLKKNYLY
+1 MNFKKNYLY

-18 NFFYNFLTTSPVEK
+18 NFLYNFLTTSPVEK

-45 LLFLFLILIGKLIKN
+45 LLFLFLTLIGGLIKN
-60 SLQLVNKSVSIVLYL
+60 SLHMINKSISIALYL

-117 DLTFLILSI
+117 DLTFLILSMT
-126 VLLNLYNHVFF
+126 LLNLYNHVFF

-191 LSMSIET
+191 LSISIET

-257 LSYLLAAILMGV
+257 LSYLLAVILMGV

-294 QFISLLSLISVIYFL
+294 QFISLLSLIAVIYFL

-325 ILKELSFV
+325 ILKELSFI

-362 LKISNVQTI
+362 LNISNIQTI

-393 ILILN
+393 IQILN